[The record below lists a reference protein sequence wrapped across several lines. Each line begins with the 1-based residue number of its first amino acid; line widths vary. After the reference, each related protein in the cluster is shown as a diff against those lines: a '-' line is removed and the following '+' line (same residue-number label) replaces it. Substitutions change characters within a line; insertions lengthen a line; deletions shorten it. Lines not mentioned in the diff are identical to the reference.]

1 MLNETNSLYQY
12 EKIYSTEK
20 ELINLT
26 SARNEKNDFWWCNG
40 WRKTKDG
47 N

>member
-1 MLNETNSLYQY
+1 MTDMNKFFD
-12 EKIYSTEK
+12 EKFMYAEK

-26 SARNEKNDFWWCNG
+26 GPRNGTNDYWWYNG
-40 WRKTKDG
+40 WRKNKDG

>member
-1 MLNETNSLYQY
+1 MTDMNKFFD
-12 EKIYSTEK
+12 EKFMYAEK
-20 ELINLT
+20 ELISLT